1 MSGGKRIKDQSE
13 YNAIQFWVWVRFYN
27 FGRFY
32 LYYRLPGLKC
42 QSNSFKCG
50 LISIK
55 RFGPGAMSE
64 IDIGT
69 VIENVVVLLN
79 EANAMLKGE

>member
-1 MSGGKRIKDQSE
+1 
-13 YNAIQFWVWVRFYN
+13 
-27 FGRFY
+27 
-32 LYYRLPGLKC
+32 LPGLKC

-79 EANAMLKGE
+79 EANAVLKGE